1 MAPRF
6 ADDSGITLQLPGW
19 HIPFLTTSG
28 TSKQGNK
35 GWIGVNCDIN
45 PELIFNFPRRVKM
58 SIVPFV
64 IFGIVVVAAII
75 IWIDDAAIHRVTHH
89 DDLMHGH

>member
-1 MAPRF
+1 
-6 ADDSGITLQLPGW
+6 
-19 HIPFLTTSG
+19 
-28 TSKQGNK
+28 
-35 GWIGVNCDIN
+35 
-45 PELIFNFPRRVKM
+45 M